1 LEPKPVLKTVKKVEI
16 IVNELEIPAI
26 LKILKK
32 NLVKNYTVIGN
43 LSGSGE
49 HGYSGDDL
57 ITNSC
62 IMIICPDSDMPEQLS
77 KAMEPTMKKL
87 GGIFIVTDAQWI
99 AH

>member
-16 IVNELEIPAI
+16 IVSELEVPGI

-32 NLVKNYTVIGN
+32 NLVKNYTVINN

-49 HGYSGDDL
+49 HGFSGDDL

-62 IMIICPDSDMPEQLS
+62 IIVICTEPEMPEQLA
-77 KAMEPTMKKL
+77 KAMAPMMKKL

>member
-1 LEPKPVLKTVKKVEI
+1 MLQSVKKIEI
-16 IVNELEIPAI
+16 IVSELEVSAV

-32 NLVKNYTVIGN
+32 NLIKNYTVIN
-43 LSGSGE
+43 NVSGSGE

-57 ITNSC
+57 ITNSY
-62 IMIICPDSDMPEQLS
+62 IMIICIDLEMAESLS
-77 KAMEPTMKKL
+77 NAMQPLLKKL

>member
-1 LEPKPVLKTVKKVEI
+1 MLQPVKKIEI
-16 IVNELEIPAI
+16 IVSYLEVSAVV
-26 LKILKK
+26 KILKK
-32 NLVKNYTVIGN
+32 NEIKRYTVINN

-57 ITNSC
+57 ITNSY
-62 IMIICPDSDMPEQLS
+62 IMIICTELEMAEQLS
-77 KAMEPTMKKL
+77 TAMQPLLKKL

>member
-1 LEPKPVLKTVKKVEI
+1 MLQSVKKIEI
-16 IVNELEIPAI
+16 IVSYLEVSAVV
-26 LKILKK
+26 KILKK
-32 NLVKNYTVIGN
+32 NEIKRYTVINN

-57 ITNSC
+57 ITNSY
-62 IMIICPDSDMPEQLS
+62 IMIICTELEMAEQLS
-77 KAMEPTMKKL
+77 TAMQPLLKKL

>member
-1 LEPKPVLKTVKKVEI
+1 MLQSVKKIEI
-16 IVNELEIPAI
+16 IVSCLEVNAV

-32 NLVKNYTVIGN
+32 NSIKDYTVINN

-57 ITNSC
+57 ITNSY
-62 IMIICPDSDMPEQLS
+62 IMIICTELEMAEKLS
-77 KAMEPTMKKL
+77 TSMQPLLKKL
-87 GGIFIVTDAQWI
+87 GGIFIITDAQWI

>member
-1 LEPKPVLKTVKKVEI
+1 MLQSVKKVEI
-16 IVNELEIPAI
+16 IVSYLEVAAV

-32 NLVKNYTVIGN
+32 NAIKRYTVIN
-43 LSGSGE
+43 NVSGSGE

-57 ITNSC
+57 ITNSY
-62 IMIICPDSDMPEQLS
+62 IMIICTELEMAEQLS
-77 KAMEPTMKKL
+77 TAMQPLLKKL

>member
-1 LEPKPVLKTVKKVEI
+1 MLQAVKKIEI
-16 IVNELEIPAI
+16 IVSELEVSAV

-32 NLVKNYTVIGN
+32 NLIKDYTVIN
-43 LSGSGE
+43 NVSGSGE

-57 ITNSC
+57 ITNSY
-62 IMIICPDSDMPEQLS
+62 IMIICTNLEMAEKLS
-77 KAMEPTMKKL
+77 TAMQPLLKKL

>member
-1 LEPKPVLKTVKKVEI
+1 MLQSVKKIEI
-16 IVNELEIPAI
+16 IVNELEVSAV

-32 NLVKNYTVIGN
+32 NLIKNYTVIN
-43 LSGSGE
+43 NVSGSGE

-57 ITNSC
+57 ITNSY
-62 IMIICPDSDMPEQLS
+62 IMIICIDLEMAESLS
-77 KAMEPTMKKL
+77 NAMQPFLKKL

>member
-1 LEPKPVLKTVKKVEI
+1 MLQSVKKVEI
-16 IVNELEIPAI
+16 IVSYLEVPAV

-32 NLVKNYTVIGN
+32 NLVQGYTVIN
-43 LSGSGE
+43 NVSGSGE

-57 ITNSC
+57 ITNSY
-62 IMIICPDSDMPEQLS
+62 IMIICTELAMAEQLS
-77 KAMEPTMKKL
+77 NALQPLLKKL

>member
-1 LEPKPVLKTVKKVEI
+1 VLKSVQKVEI
-16 IVNELEIPAI
+16 IVSELEVATI

-32 NLVKNYTVIGN
+32 NLVKNYTVINN

-62 IMIICPDSDMPEQLS
+62 IMIICTEPEMPEQLAT
-77 KAMEPTMKKL
+77 AMTSHLKKM
-87 GGIFIVTDAQWI
+87 GGIFIVTAAQWI

>member
-1 LEPKPVLKTVKKVEI
+1 MLQPVKKVEI
-16 IVNELEIPAI
+16 IVSYLEVPAV

-32 NLVKNYTVIGN
+32 NLVQGYTVIN
-43 LSGSGE
+43 NVSGSGE

-57 ITNSC
+57 ITNSY
-62 IMIICPDSDMPEQLS
+62 IMIICTELAMAEQLS
-77 KAMEPTMKKL
+77 NALQPLLKKL

>member
-1 LEPKPVLKTVKKVEI
+1 VLKPVKKVEI
-16 IVNELEIPAI
+16 IVSELEVAAI
-26 LKILKK
+26 LKVLKK
-32 NLVKNYTVIGN
+32 NLVKNYTVINN

-62 IMIICPDSDMPEQLS
+62 IMVICTEPDLPEQLS
-77 KAMEPTMKKL
+77 KAMEPIMKKL
-87 GGIFIVTDAQWI
+87 GGIFIVTEGQWI

>member
-1 LEPKPVLKTVKKVEI
+1 MLKSVKKIEI
-16 IVNELEIPAI
+16 IVSELEVPVI

-32 NLVKNYTVIGN
+32 NLVKNYTVMNN

-62 IMIICPDSDMPEQLS
+62 IMVICTEPDLPEQLS
-77 KAMEPTMKKL
+77 KVMEPLMKKL
-87 GGIFIVTDAQWI
+87 GGIFIVTDVQWI